1 MLRALRPGTERKIES
16 MTVSI
21 KPALMTST
29 RRVAGAVKSKMLNFC
44 WMGTLKDGHCSLAFS
59 LRPTS

>member
-29 RRVAGAVKSKMLNFC
+29 RRVAGAVKINMLNFC
-44 WMGTLKDGHCSLAFS
+44 WKGTLNDGHCSLTFS